1 MLSSFGTHGLSSFL
15 KVVQTIH
22 DLTRTVT
29 YLTIRR
35 VIQSWRERDLS
46 GERVFFNP
54 HLELAEHI
62 GRHFESCRRTS
73 PSFIM
78 VVFVLSKWAEFNELT
93 LHKNMYQEFLV
104 RTQMFTCLSVND
116 PTK

>member
-1 MLSSFGTHGLSSFL
+1 
-15 KVVQTIH
+15 
-22 DLTRTVT
+22 
-29 YLTIRR
+29 
-35 VIQSWRERDLS
+35 
-46 GERVFFNP
+46 VFFNP

-73 PSFIM
+73 PIFIM

-93 LHKNMYQEFLV
+93 LHKNMYQEFLS

-116 PTK
+116 PTKEEVVVPAPWLVHLWLVDADCNFFIEPRLRF